1 MSIKRRGMNKPSH
14 VADNIFPNAESAP
27 VRNDLPPESENI
39 LPVQEDSVGSCVDED
54 FGALGTVWSDVV
66 EKTKKELPIAVET
79 ENVDLSDMNIGV
91 DEESFR
97 SSEIT
102 AQIAPVM
109 QEKVKEAVHQTVAM
123 NNDRM
128 KVSMTEVLDEYN
140 SERLQEL
147 KKDRKKRQAK
157 KRFWGIFRFVAVF
170 VIIAILM
177 TNAQVRARVD
187 IIFQDTKKLVVDIFN
202 DDSTSSNELV
212 GNFFENLGTHLNEVN
227 TIVVKEEN

>member
-39 LPVQEDSVGSCVDED
+39 LPVQEASVGSCVDED

-79 ENVDLSDMNIGV
+79 ENMDLSDVNIGV

-157 KRFWGIFRFVAVF
+157 KHFWGIFRFVAVF

-187 IIFQDTKKLVVDIFN
+187 IIFQDTKNLVVDIFN

-227 TIVVKEEN
+227 TVVVEEEN